1 MIHPDDGDDNSNNKW
16 KEGGGGKGKERKF
29 RGRTEG
35 RN

>member
-16 KEGGGGKGKERKF
+16 KEGGGRQERKF
-29 RGRTEG
+29 WGRMEG